1 MSSASIAAAR
11 RGRTAFFE
19 SLPRDVNRIAVHSMV
34 ADLASTQ
41 QTALQAYLIGR
52 FPGSP
57 EVADALLH
65 VAAQHRTHLRT
76 KELIETVESFVHA
89 QTAIQNALTAAR
101 KNPGR
106 CTAPSAIYDMA
117 CGHGKSDVS
126 PRRHRDMRPDSH
138 ARRLLPLHP
147 WLQRSFA
154 SRHEPGP
161 NPPRRV
167 LRHAVLH

>member
-1 MSSASIAAAR
+1 
-11 RGRTAFFE
+11 
-19 SLPRDVNRIAVHSMV
+19 MV

-101 KNPGR
+101 KNPER

-117 CGHGKSDVS
+117 CGHALG
-126 PRRHRDMRPDSH
+126 
-138 ARRLLPLHP
+138 
-147 WLQRSFA
+147 
-154 SRHEPGP
+154 
-161 NPPRRV
+161 
-167 LRHAVLH
+167 AVLLAYRFSKLRVVAVDRRFRPCWDSFREAFVEKCEAAPHESVVLENLTFHLGDIETCVPTPTRGA